1 MPLSMDD
8 LMKPPPPTAS
18 VYVSGFGKETKEEAL
33 LKYFGTIGVVKK
45 HKESGKPDIFL
56 YKDEAGMSCLG
67 IRLGRGCCQDCN
79 HCVDY
84 ATEVCACL

>member
-18 VYVSGFGKETKEEAL
+18 IYVSGFGKETKEEAL
-33 LKYFGTIGVVKK
+33 LKHFGTIGVIKK

-56 YKDEAGMSCLG
+56 YKDEAGGSSGQL
-67 IRLGRGCCQDCN
+67 D
-79 HCVDY
+79 
-84 ATEVCACL
+84 

>member
-33 LKYFGTIGVVKK
+33 LKYFGTIGVIKK

-56 YKDEAGMSCLG
+56 YKDDAGRPWQWIMLIKARILLLPLCTLCDTV
-67 IRLGRGCCQDCN
+67 L
-79 HCVDY
+79 
-84 ATEVCACL
+84 L

>member
-18 VYVSGFGKETKEEAL
+18 IYVSGFGKDTKEDAL
-33 LKYFGTIGVVKK
+33 LSYFGTIGVIKK

-56 YKDEAGMSCLG
+56 YKDEAGLHPLEIQQYRHRTCMPSFVPPSHFL
-67 IRLGRGCCQDCN
+67 LF
-79 HCVDY
+79 
-84 ATEVCACL
+84 